1 MLELTVSVLFS
12 MAAHE
17 QALSCSPQVEPAA
30 QPELNITGPGGWP
43 GTAGGAVI
51 VGKKSIFDTGSRG
64 AFKWPLAPGPR
75 QHGLH

>member
-51 VGKKSIFDTGSRG
+51 VT
-64 AFKWPLAPGPR
+64 
-75 QHGLH
+75 

>member
-51 VGKKSIFDTGSRG
+51 VGKKSIFDTVV

>member
-51 VGKKSIFDTGSRG
+51 VGKKSIFNTGSRVQMAAG
-64 AFKWPLAPGPR
+64 AGAAPTWSSLR
-75 QHGLH
+75 

>member
-51 VGKKSIFDTGSRG
+51 VGKKSSFTGSRG